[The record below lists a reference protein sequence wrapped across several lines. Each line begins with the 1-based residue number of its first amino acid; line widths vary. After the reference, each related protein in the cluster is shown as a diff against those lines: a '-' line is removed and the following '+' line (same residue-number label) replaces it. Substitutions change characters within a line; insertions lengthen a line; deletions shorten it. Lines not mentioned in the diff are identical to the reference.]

1 MYLESSHLSVTQY
14 SNKQRVLSLKQT
26 HNSTW
31 KRVLTHVH
39 ILKRSQEIMVDLAI
53 KLGNRGVIQSV
64 CVCVLLVW
72 VVHLPLFGYNTKGLK
87 GGSLHQWF
95 IISFALITFQRT
107 PTLDQGWWTTA
118 AHVPTH
124 PFRPSSVNCG
134 LPLTLTPLMAGL
146 TRH

>member
-1 MYLESSHLSVTQY
+1 MYLEPSHLSVTQY
-14 SNKQRVLSLKQT
+14 SDKQRVLSLKQI

-31 KRVLTHVH
+31 KRVITHVH

-64 CVCVLLVW
+64 CVCSFSMGCSFTSLRLQ
-72 VVHLPLFGYNTKGLK
+72 HKGLK